1 VIKTN
6 LSTRP
11 FYNERAVHIALI
23 VVAVVVAAATAFNVS
38 RILRYSSS
46 DTRLATEAS
55 RDEARAADLHQQAA
69 RLRASV
75 DPQQVELASAGARQA
90 NDLIDRRTFSW
101 TDLLNR
107 FETTLPDEVRITQV
121 RPSVDRDKGILLR
134 VNVIARGVEDVY
146 EFMENLDATGVFP
159 DVRPPDDQ
167 FDEDGL
173 LHTTLEMGY
182 LPSAGKPTTDKAEGT
197 NPAAAAA
204 GAEPPASEQPST
216 TGRGGVARR

>member
-75 DPQQVELASAGARQA
+75 DPRQVELASAGARHA

-101 TDLLNR
+101 TELLNR
-107 FETTLPDEVRITQV
+107 FETTLPDDVRITAV
-121 RPSVDRDKGILLR
+121 RPSVDREKGIILR
-134 VNVIARGVEDVY
+134 VDVIARGVEDVQ
-146 EFMENLDATGVFP
+146 EFMENLDATGAFP
-159 DVRPPDDQ
+159 DVRPPQDRPDD
-167 FDEDGL
+167 DGL
-173 LHTTLEMGY
+173 HATLEMGY
-182 LPSAGKPTTDKAEGT
+182 VPAAGKPVAEGAAGNNT
-197 NPAAAAA
+197 TAAPADPANPAAE
-204 GAEPPASEQPST
+204 EPPT
-216 TGRGGVARR
+216 TGRGGVTRR